1 MAVIYISHR
10 LEELMRIGDFVTVLR
25 DGRLVAS
32 RPASEVSVGWII
44 ERMLGDKARP
54 LFAGLDIASM
64 AQSLR
69 MSIVD
74 QRQLGVDLR
83 LRMRPATA

>member
-1 MAVIYISHR
+1 MGQMSRR
-10 LEELMRIGDFVTVLR
+10 LRTALLSLR
-25 DGRLVAS
+25 DLLVSAG
-32 RPASEVSVGWII
+32 PLALLGAGLVDELLLYVAPVV
-44 ERMLGDKARP
+44 LGDKARP